1 MTQFVCLSG
10 LPRSGSTIL
19 SAILNQNPLIHAEG
33 NSAVCQLIY
42 DMYNSF
48 NNCNEQIKANNR
60 DHTIVDL
67 ISAIPKIY
75 YKDVQDTKSIIV
87 DKCRSW
93 TINMNVELLKT
104 YIDPNIKII
113 VLERSVTDI
122 VKSFMKLYKKNN
134 WSKDKIHEVLT
145 SILMPNV
152 EPIMRS
158 LNGINMAKNNNN
170 DNTFLFIKYDNLISN
185 PKENIDRIYKFCNW
199 KPFTHDFN
207 NIINVHPENDDFYNL
222 EGFHDI
228 RKVLSKEKNNI
239 TLPID
244 IMDKCIQIDKQ
255 NGYL

>member
-67 ISAIPKIY
+67 ISTIPKIY

-134 WSKDKIHEVLT
+134 WTKDKIHEVLT

-170 DNTFLFIKYDNLISN
+170 NNTFLFIKYDNLISN
-185 PKENIDRIYKFCNW
+185 PKETIDRIYNFCNW